1 MYPALD
7 EGRLSG
13 CITTREVTEVPRN
26 EWAHPTVREM
36 ARSCPLE
43 NTISPDS
50 GVIEALS
57 RVSRAGTSRLLVVEG
72 NQLVR
77 IVTLKDRLQFFALKV
92 DLEGHR
98 GTEKGIWTGRR
109 SDVT

>member
-1 MYPALD
+1 
-7 EGRLSG
+7 
-13 CITTREVTEVPRN
+13 
-26 EWAHPTVREM
+26 M

-43 NTISPDS
+43 NTISPDA
-50 GVIEALS
+50 GVTEALS
-57 RVSRAGTSRLLVVEG
+57 RMSRAGTSRLLVMEG

-77 IVTLKDRLQFFALKV
+77 IMTLKDVLQFFALKV
-92 DLEGHR
+92 GLEGRR

>member
-1 MYPALD
+1 M
-7 EGRLSG
+7 
-13 CITTREVTEVPRN
+13 
-26 EWAHPTVREM
+26 REM

-43 NTISPDS
+43 NTISPDA
-50 GVIEALS
+50 GVTEALS
-57 RVSRAGTSRLLVVEG
+57 RMSRAGTSRLLVVEG

-77 IVTLKDRLQFFALKV
+77 MLTLKDLLQFFALKV
-92 DLEGHR
+92 GLEGHR